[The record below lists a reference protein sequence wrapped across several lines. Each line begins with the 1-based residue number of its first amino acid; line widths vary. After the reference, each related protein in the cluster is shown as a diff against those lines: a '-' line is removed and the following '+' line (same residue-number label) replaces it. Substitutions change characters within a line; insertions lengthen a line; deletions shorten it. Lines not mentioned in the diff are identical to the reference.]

1 MPVNWKAVA
10 AVLIALAAGAGTPG
24 GAPPPAHA
32 QTMAP
37 YIWGISNQGETCG
50 GYCYGSPNGGQYLC
64 CGIYRPLR

>member
-1 MPVNWKAVA
+1 MSMNRKA
-10 AVLIALAAGAGTPG
+10 AVVLLIALAAAAGAAG
-24 GAPPPAHA
+24 GAPPPARA